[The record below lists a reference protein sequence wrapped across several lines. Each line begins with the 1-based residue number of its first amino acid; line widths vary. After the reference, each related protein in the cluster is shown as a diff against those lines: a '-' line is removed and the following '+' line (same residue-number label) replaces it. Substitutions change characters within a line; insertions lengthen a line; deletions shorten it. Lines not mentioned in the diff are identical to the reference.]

1 MQKFRKILVGLDF
14 DRNQALTAGSRT
26 AAEKALWLAARTG
39 ARVDFLHSQK
49 RSDEDEA
56 TEPDAASDVTKS
68 AVDAFLSEC
77 GANPADSEFFVV
89 DEKPWLA
96 LMRKALAGD
105 VDLIVVAKR
114 NYSRRDDR
122 KLGSVSIKLVHNCP
136 VPVWVINPTHTD
148 THQCVLAATDLSPV
162 GDMATEYGA
171 FIAQAEE
178 CSFCVVHAWQMP
190 MELQLSSARI
200 GAEETNRRR
209 KEIAQQ
215 ASKHIRGLSG
225 VAELQS
231 SMEIFLACD
240 SPSHA
245 ILQAVE
251 KKQPDLVVMGTIS
264 RAGLAGLL
272 VGNTAEKLLYK
283 LDCSLL
289 TIKPKDF
296 VCPISLD

>member
-1 MQKFRKILVGLDF
+1 MQKIRKILVGLDF

-26 AAEKALWLAARTG
+26 AAKKALWLAARTQ
-39 ARVDFLHSQK
+39 ARVDFLYSK
-49 RSDEDEA
+49 DKSDEDEV

-68 AVDAFLSEC
+68 AVDSFLSEC
-77 GANPADSEFFVV
+77 GAKPADSEFLIV

-96 LMRKALAGD
+96 LTRKALAGEA
-105 VDLIVVAKR
+105 DLIVVAKR
-114 NYSRRDDR
+114 NYSRKDDR
-122 KLGSVSIKLVHNCP
+122 KLGSVSIKLVRNCP

-148 THQCVLAATDLSPV
+148 THQCVLAASDLSSV
-162 GDMATEYGA
+162 GDLATEYGA

-209 KEIAQQ
+209 QEIAKA
-215 ASKHIRGLSG
+215 ASQHIRGLSG

-231 SMEIFLACD
+231 SMEVFLACD
-240 SPSHA
+240 TPSNA
-245 ILQAVE
+245 ILQVVE

-272 VGNTAEKLLYK
+272 VGNTAEKLLYE

-289 TIKPKDF
+289 TIKPEDF
-296 VCPISLD
+296 VCPLRLE